1 MQNRNTYAKKITTIF
16 YCVTLKCGVKRNDS
30 PYHICWRISKPFQT
44 LTNLFRFADDIEE
57 MTGTRPNLF
66 WMVCWKY
73 ISPAALIVILFSS
86 FYNIIKDSPSYKL
99 YVGCIQQEVS
109 LDIYFFCSD
118 IVAMIIISLNMA
130 LTIALVQINQ
140 SKKPTKILTET
151 FLV

>member
-1 MQNRNTYAKKITTIF
+1 MQRRLQRFFTAYFEMWCKTQW
-16 YCVTLKCGVKRNDS
+16 RSS
-30 PYHICWRISKPFQT
+30 PHLLTHFKTFQT